1 MKPKDPEKIQ
11 LIYKATLVLV
21 KQHGL
26 TGLTMAAI
34 GKEAGIGMGTL
45 YTYFAS
51 KEALINALFTA
62 LKARHT
68 ERIFAELDPQ
78 EAYWLSFR
86 KVFLNYLKNRIE
98 HHEEHFFVEQAH
110 GSHFLDPEA
119 RALGDAAYTALFA
132 LLDQGKAQHLIKPIP
147 NPLLAAQL
155 VGASNEFANLVI
167 DGHAELDQTFVD
179 AAFTL
184 CWDSVKR

>member
-1 MKPKDPEKIQ
+1 MKPKDPEKIG
-11 LIYKATLVLV
+11 LITQATLALV
-21 KQHGL
+21 RQHGL

-51 KEALINALFTA
+51 KEALINALFQA
-62 LKARHT
+62 LKGKHT
-68 ERIFAELDPQ
+68 ERIFAELNP
-78 EAYWLSFR
+78 EESYWLTFR

-98 HHEEHFFVEQAH
+98 HHEEHLFVEQAH
-110 GSHFLDPEA
+110 GSHFLDA
-119 RALGDAAYTALFA
+119 DAQALGDVAYTALFV
-132 LLDQGKAQHLIKPIP
+132 LLDQGKAQHLIKPLP
-147 NPLLAAQL
+147 NTLLAAQL
-155 VGASNEFANLVI
+155 VGASNAFANLVI
-167 DGHAELDQTFVD
+167 EGQATLDQEFVD

>member
-1 MKPKDPEKIQ
+1 MKLKDPDKIQ
-11 LIYKATLVLV
+11 LIHKATLSLV

-34 GKEAGIGMGTL
+34 GKVAGIGMGTL

-51 KEALINALFTA
+51 KEILINELFKS
-62 LKARHT
+62 LKGLHT
-68 ERIFAELDPQ
+68 ERIFTALDPT
-78 EAYWLSFR
+78 EPYWLTFR

-98 HHEEHFFVEQAH
+98 HYEEHFFVEQAH
-110 GSHFLDPEA
+110 GSHFLEPEA
-119 RALGDAAYTALFA
+119 VALGDAAYHALFA
-132 LLDQGKAQHLIKPIP
+132 LLEQGKAQHLIKPIP

-167 DGHAELDQTFVD
+167 DGQAQLDQEFVD